1 MTFIQQN
8 IASSFEFVQQL
19 VRARRGMLQQAIVTT
34 VDFCTRY
41 AVQIIGIAVLLG
53 LACGIYAADHFA
65 IDTDVN
71 KLISQNLAWRQREA
85 VFNNFFSRKEETILA
100 VIDAPTSELAT
111 QATAAVIQKLSDQN
125 DHFHSIL
132 EAGGGPF
139 FQKNGLLFLPT
150 EEVVALTK
158 KLGEGKPVIQ
168 TLAQDSNLRGLTT
181 ALNYGLIGARI
192 NQYTLDTF
200 SGTLN
205 MVSDTL
211 DEAIAGRPASFS
223 WRAMLNG
230 RPSTPDERRRFL
242 EIRPVLDYAALMP
255 GKVATDAIRQ
265 AVVDLDIRAKYGATL
280 RLTGPVAI
288 ADEEYAT
295 LEEGAYTNTA
305 VTIVVVLT
313 ILWLALRSFGIILA
327 VAISLVVGLSITA
340 AIGLALV
347 GALNLISVA
356 FAVLFIGLGV
366 DFGIQFSVRYRAER
380 HEVDDLHKAL
390 VNTASHVGAPL
401 TLAAAATAAGFLS
414 FLPTDYKGLSELG
427 LLAGLG
433 MIVAFL
439 TSITLLPALLTVLR
453 PPGEP
458 KEMGFKSLAPLDRF
472 MERHRIPIIVGTG
485 LAVAAGLPLL
495 YWLQFDFNP
504 LNLRSTKVESVAT
517 LLELRSDPAIGA
529 SSIYVL
535 APSKEAA
542 QADLENLS
550 KLPEV
555 SSVKSIE
562 SFIPAD
568 QPPKLAAIRQLATVL
583 DPVLRPDPNKK
594 PPTDADNVAALKA
607 AVDALKQSAG
617 TQTGPGAIAAKR
629 LADDLAKL
637 ASGDEAMRGRAHA
650 AMIPSLNTA
659 LDELRNYLQA
669 QPVTLETLPPEI
681 AREWVT
687 QDGRYKVEILPKGD
701 PTDNETLRQFA
712 RAVQAVEPNA
722 TGGPIAILESGRTV
736 VRAFFE
742 AGFWALGSI
751 VILLWIV
758 LRRFGDVLLTIIPL
772 LMAGVVTMEL
782 MVLFGMKLNFANI
795 IALPLLLGVGVAF
808 KIYYIMA
815 WRAGQT
821 GLLQSSLTRAVMFSA
836 LTTATAFGSLWL
848 SSHPGTSSMGKL
860 MALALV
866 TTMAAAV
873 LFQPVLMGPPRDP
886 KPKRFMRRV
895 GAGAAAARSQEAV
908 AAGADRST

>member
-1 MTFIQQN
+1 
-8 IASSFEFVQQL
+8 
-19 VRARRGMLQQAIVTT
+19 MLQQTIVAT
-34 VDFCTRY
+34 VDFCTRH
-41 AVQIIGIAVLLG
+41 AVQIIGIAVVLG
-53 LACGIYAADHFA
+53 LAAAVYAAGHFA
-65 IDTDVN
+65 IDADVN
-71 KLISQNLAWRQREA
+71 KLISKELPWRQREVA
-85 VFNNFFSRKEETILA
+85 FEKSFPPKEETILA

-111 QATAAVIQKLSDQN
+111 QATAAVIQKLSDQK
-125 DHFHSIL
+125 DHFRSIL

-158 KLGEGKPVIQ
+158 KLGEAKPVIQ

-181 ALNYGLIGARI
+181 ALNYGLIGVRM
-192 NQYTLDTF
+192 NQYTLDNF

-211 DEAIAGRPASFS
+211 DEAIAGRAASFS

-230 RPSTPDERRRFL
+230 RPPTPDERRRFL

-265 AVVDLDIRAKYGATL
+265 AAADLDIGAKL

-295 LEEGAYTNTA
+295 LEEGAFTNTT

-327 VAISLVVGLSITA
+327 VAISLLVGLSITA
-340 AIGLALV
+340 AVGLALV

-380 HEVDDLHKAL
+380 HEVDDLHQAL

-433 MIVAFL
+433 MIIAFL
-439 TSITLLPALLTVLR
+439 TSITLIPALLTVLR

-458 KEMGFKSLAPLDRF
+458 KEMGFKRLAPLDRF

-485 LAVAAGLPLL
+485 LVVAAGLPLL

-517 LLELRSDPAIGA
+517 FLELRSDPAIGA
-529 SSIYVL
+529 SSIFVL
-535 APSKEAA
+535 APSMEAA
-542 QADLENLS
+542 KSDLEKLS

-555 SSVKSIE
+555 SSVKTIE
-562 SFIPAD
+562 SFIPDD
-568 QPPKLAAIRQLATVL
+568 QQPKLAAIRQLATVL

-617 TQTGPGAIAAKR
+617 TQTGRGATAAKR
-629 LADDLAKL
+629 LADDLAKI
-637 ASGDEAMRGRAHA
+637 ASGDEAMRGRVHA

-736 VRAFFE
+736 VRAFYE

-751 VILLWIV
+751 IILLWLV

-782 MVLFGMKLNFANI
+782 MVLFGTKLNFANI

-821 GLLQSSLTRAVMFSA
+821 DLLQSSLTRAVMFSA

-873 LFQPVLMGPPRDP
+873 LFQPVLMGPPRER
-886 KPKRFMRRV
+886 KKK
-895 GAGAAAARSQEAV
+895 A
-908 AAGADRST
+908 

>member
-1 MTFIQQN
+1 
-8 IASSFEFVQQL
+8 
-19 VRARRGMLQQAIVTT
+19 MLQQAVVNIV
-34 VDFCTRY
+34 DYCTRY
-41 AVQIIGIAVLLG
+41 AAQIIGIGALLG
-53 LACGIYAADHFA
+53 LATAIYAAGHFA
-65 IDTDVN
+65 IDADVY
-71 KLISQNLAWRQREA
+71 KLISKELPWRQREVA
-85 VFNNFFSRKEETILA
+85 FEKSFPRKEETILA
-100 VIDAPTSELAT
+100 IIDAPTSELAT
-111 QATAAVIQKLSDQN
+111 QATTVLIEKLAAQKDL
-125 DHFHSIL
+125 FRSIL

-139 FQKNGLLFLPT
+139 FRKNGLLFLPT
-150 EEVVALTK
+150 EEVVGLTK
-158 KLGEGKPVIQ
+158 KLGEAKPLIQ
-168 TLAQDSNLRGLTT
+168 TLAQNSNLRGLTT
-181 ALNYGLIGARI
+181 ALNYGLIGARM
-192 NQYTLDTF
+192 NQYTLDDL

-211 DEAIAGRPASFS
+211 DEAIAGHFSSSS

-230 RPSTPDERRRFL
+230 RPPKPDERRRFI

-265 AVVDLDIRAKYGATL
+265 AAADLDIGTKYGARV

-295 LEEGAYTNTA
+295 LEEGAYVNTA
-305 VTIVVVLT
+305 ATVVVVLT

-327 VAISLVVGLSITA
+327 VATSLLVGLSITA
-340 AIGLALV
+340 AIGLAIV

-366 DFGIQFSVRYRAER
+366 DFG
-380 HEVDDLHKAL
+380 HEVDDLHEAL
-390 VNTASHVGAPL
+390 VNTARHVGAPL

-433 MIVAFL
+433 MIVAFQ
-439 TSITLLPALLTVLR
+439 TSITLIPALLTVLR

-458 KEMGFKSLAPLDRF
+458 EEMGFKGLAPVDRF

-485 LAVAAGLPLL
+485 LVVAAGLPLL

-504 LNLRSTKVESVAT
+504 LNLRNPHAESVAT
-517 LLELRSDPAIGA
+517 FLELRSDPAIGA
-529 SSIYVL
+529 SSIFVL
-535 APSKEAA
+535 APNKGAV
-542 QADLENLS
+542 QADVEKLS
-550 KLPEV
+550 TLPEV
-555 SSVKSIE
+555 SSVKTIE
-562 SFIPAD
+562 NFIPGD
-568 QPPKLAAIRQLATVL
+568 QQPKLAAIRQLATVL
-583 DPVLRPDPNKK
+583 GPVLRPDPNKK
-594 PPTDADNVAALKA
+594 PPTDADNVAALKS
-607 AVDALKQSAG
+607 AVDALKQAAG
-617 TQTGPGAIAAKR
+617 NQTGHGAVAAKR

-637 ASGDEAMRGRAHA
+637 ASGDEELRARAHA
-650 AMIPSLNTA
+650 AMIPPLNTA

-669 QPVTLETLPPEI
+669 QPVTFETLPAEI
-681 AREWVT
+681 VREWVT

-701 PTDNETLRQFA
+701 PTDNETLHHFA

-722 TGGPIAILESGRTV
+722 AGGPVTILEARRTV
-736 VRAFFE
+736 VRAFYE
-742 AGFWALGSI
+742 AGFCALASI
-751 VILLWIV
+751 TILLWMV
-758 LRRFGDVLLTIIPL
+758 LRRFGDVLLTLIPL

-795 IALPLLLGVGVAF
+795 IALPLLLGIGVAF

-821 GLLQSSLTRAVMFSA
+821 DLLQSGLTRAVMFSA
-836 LTTATAFGSLWL
+836 LTTASAFGSLWL

-873 LFQPVLMGPPRDP
+873 LFQPVLMGPPRE
-886 KPKRFMRRV
+886 PKRLKR
-895 GAGAAAARSQEAV
+895 GIGSGAAAPQSQDAV
-908 AAGADRST
+908 VAGVDRST

>member
-1 MTFIQQN
+1 
-8 IASSFEFVQQL
+8 
-19 VRARRGMLQQAIVTT
+19 MLQQAIVTI

-41 AVQIIGIAVLLG
+41 AAQIIGIAALLG
-53 LACGIYAADHFA
+53 LAAAGYAAAHFA
-65 IDTDVN
+65 IDADVN
-71 KLISQNLAWRQREA
+71 KLISKDLPWRQREVA
-85 VFNNFFSRKEETILA
+85 FEKSFPPKEETILA

-111 QATAAVIQKLSDQN
+111 RATAALIQKLSDQK
-125 DHFHSIL
+125 DHFRSIL

-139 FQKNGLLFLPT
+139 FQKNGLLFLPAP
-150 EEVVALTK
+150 EVVALTK
-158 KLGEGKPVIQ
+158 KLGEAKPLIQ

-181 ALNYGLIGARI
+181 VLNYGLIGVRM
-192 NQYTLDTF
+192 NQYPLDNL

-230 RPSTPDERRRFL
+230 RPPTPDERRRFL

-265 AVVDLDIRAKYGATL
+265 AVADLDLGAKYGARL

-347 GALNLISVA
+347 GALNLISIA

-380 HEVDDLHKAL
+380 HEVDDLHQAL
-390 VNTASHVGAPL
+390 FNTASHVGAPL

-433 MIVAFL
+433 MIIAFL
-439 TSITLLPALLTVLR
+439 TSITVIPALLTVLR

-472 MERHRIPIIVGTG
+472 MERHRVPIIVGTG

-529 SSIYVL
+529 SSIFVL
-535 APSKEAA
+535 APSMEAA
-542 QADLENLS
+542 QSDLEKLS

-555 SSVKSIE
+555 SSVKTIE
-562 SFIPAD
+562 SFVPAD
-568 QPPKLAAIRQLATVL
+568 QQPKLAAIRQLATVL

-617 TQTGPGAIAAKR
+617 TQTGPGASAANR
-629 LADDLAKL
+629 LADGLAKL

-659 LDELRNYLQA
+659 LDELRHYLQA

-712 RAVQAVEPNA
+712 RAVQAVVPNA

-751 VILLWIV
+751 IILLWIV

-782 MVLFGMKLNFANI
+782 MVLLGMKLNFANI

-886 KPKRFMRRV
+886 KPKRFMRRI

-908 AAGADRST
+908 AAGADKST

>member
-1 MTFIQQN
+1 
-8 IASSFEFVQQL
+8 
-19 VRARRGMLQQAIVTT
+19 
-34 VDFCTRY
+34 
-41 AVQIIGIAVLLG
+41 
-53 LACGIYAADHFA
+53 
-65 IDTDVN
+65 
-71 KLISQNLAWRQREA
+71 
-85 VFNNFFSRKEETILA
+85 
-100 VIDAPTSELAT
+100 
-111 QATAAVIQKLSDQN
+111 
-125 DHFHSIL
+125 
-132 EAGGGPF
+132 
-139 FQKNGLLFLPT
+139 
-150 EEVVALTK
+150 
-158 KLGEGKPVIQ
+158 
-168 TLAQDSNLRGLTT
+168 
-181 ALNYGLIGARI
+181 
-192 NQYTLDTF
+192 
-200 SGTLN
+200 

-211 DEAIAGRPASFS
+211 DDAIAGRPASFS

-230 RPSTPDERRRFL
+230 RPSTTSERRRFI
-242 EIRPVLDYAALMP
+242 EIRPVLDFTALMP
-255 GKVATDAIRQ
+255 GKAATDAIRS
-265 AVVDLDIRAKYGATL
+265 AASDLATQYGARV

-295 LEEGAYTNTA
+295 LQEGAFVNTTL
-305 VTIVVVLT
+305 TIVVVLT

-327 VAISLVVGLSITA
+327 VFISLLVGLSITA

-380 HEVDDLHKAL
+380 HEVDDLHEAL
-390 VNTASHVGAPL
+390 TRTARYAGAPL

-433 MIVAFL
+433 MIIAFF
-439 TSITLLPALLTVLR
+439 TSITVIPALLMLLR

-458 KEMGFKSLAPLDRF
+458 EGMGFTFLAPLDRA
-472 MERHRIPIIVGTG
+472 MERHRIPIIVCTG
-485 LAVAAGLPLL
+485 LVVAAGLPLL

-504 LNLRSTKVESVAT
+504 LNLRSPKVESVAT
-517 LLELRSDPAIGA
+517 FLELRSDPAIGA

-535 APSKEAA
+535 VPNEEAVKA
-542 QADLENLS
+542 AAAKLS

-555 SSVKSIE
+555 SSVKTVE
-562 SFIPAD
+562 NFIPAD
-568 QPPKLAAIRQLATVL
+568 QQPKLAAIRQLATVL
-583 DPVLRPDPNKK
+583 EPALRPDPNKK

-607 AVDALKQSAG
+607 AVANLKQAAG
-617 TQTGPGAIAAKR
+617 TQTGRGGIAANR
-629 LADDLAKL
+629 LADDLTKL
-637 ASGDEAMRGRAHA
+637 AGGDEALRARAHA
-650 AMIPSLNTA
+650 AMIPPLQTA
-659 LDELRNYLQA
+659 LDELRGYLHA
-669 QPVTLETLPPEI
+669 EPVTLQTLPADITE
-681 AREWVT
+681 RWVT
-687 QDGRYKVEILPKGD
+687 KDGQYKVEILPKGD

-712 RAVQAVEPNA
+712 RAVQEVEPNS

-736 VRAFFE
+736 IHAFFE

-751 VILLWIV
+751 TILLWIV

-772 LMAGVVTMEL
+772 LMAGIVTMEL

-821 GLLQSSLTRAVMFSA
+821 DLLQSSLTRAVMFSA
-836 LTTATAFGSLWL
+836 GTTATAFGSLWL

-873 LFQPVLMGPPRDP
+873 LFQPLLMGPPREKAKTEKTGSVPEP
-886 KPKRFMRRV
+886 KPEPQPAPQPEPQPQTWV
-895 GAGAAAARSQEAV
+895 GAFSVRLGGRTRRAGFRSRTPRRSRGRRRRRFQVDHHLAILHFGAEGLEIDEAGRLHRLAGRHVERTEVQAAFDHVALQDAVGEIGGGMGAARLGGIERAVDIVDGDDLVADFEALD
-908 AAGADRST
+908 AAGRKIGRGADGDGVFCHEGTVLRRRRWCRGCALAPCGKSSIGWRVVRFRGRDGPVELTPF

>member
-1 MTFIQQN
+1 
-8 IASSFEFVQQL
+8 
-19 VRARRGMLQQAIVTT
+19 MLRQAIVTT
-34 VDFCTRY
+34 VDYCTRY
-41 AVQIIGIAVLLG
+41 AAQTIGIAVLLG
-53 LACGIYAADHFA
+53 LVTGIYAAGHFA

-71 KLISQNLAWRQREA
+71 KLISKELPWRQREVA
-85 VFNNFFSRKEETILA
+85 FEKSFPPKEETILA
-100 VIDAPTSELAT
+100 IIDAPTSELAT
-111 QATAAVIQKLSDQN
+111 QATTALIQKLAPQK

-139 FQKNGLLFLPT
+139 FAKNGLLFLPT
-150 EEVVALTK
+150 EEVVGLTK
-158 KLGEGKPVIQ
+158 KLGEAKPLIQ

-181 ALNYGLIGARI
+181 ALNYGLIGARM
-192 NQYTLDTF
+192 NQYTLDDL

-205 MVSDTL
+205 TVSDTL
-211 DEAIAGRPASFS
+211 DEVIAGHPARYS

-230 RPSTPDERRRFL
+230 RPASPGERRRFV
-242 EIRPVLDYAALMP
+242 EFRPVLDYTALMP
-255 GKVATDAIRQ
+255 GKVATDAIR
-265 AVVDLDIRAKYGATL
+265 AAAAELDIGAKYGASV

-295 LEEGAYTNTA
+295 LEEGAFVNTA

-327 VAISLVVGLSITA
+327 VAVSLLVGLSITA
-340 AIGLALV
+340 AIGLAIV

-380 HEVDDLHKAL
+380 HEVDNLHEAL

-433 MIVAFL
+433 MIIAFL
-439 TSITLLPALLTVLR
+439 TSITLIPALLTVLR

-458 KEMGFKSLAPLDRF
+458 EEMGFKSLAPVDRF
-472 MERHRIPIIVGTG
+472 MERHRTPVIVGTG
-485 LAVAAGLPLL
+485 LVVAAGLPLL

-504 LNLRSTKVESVAT
+504 LNLRSAKVESVAT
-517 LLELRSDPAIGA
+517 FLELRSDPNIGA

-535 APSKEAA
+535 APNKEAA
-542 QADLENLS
+542 NTDAEKLS
-550 KLPEV
+550 KVPEV
-555 SSVKSIE
+555 ASVKTID
-562 SFIPAD
+562 SFIPDD
-568 QPPKLAAIRQLATVL
+568 QQLKLAAIRQLATVL

-594 PPTDADNVAALKA
+594 PPTDADNIAALKS

-617 TQTGPGAIAAKR
+617 TQIGRGAAAAKR
-629 LADDLAKL
+629 LGEDLAKL
-637 ASGDEAMRGRAHA
+637 ASGDEASRARAQA

-669 QPVTLETLPPEI
+669 QPATLETLPPEI

-712 RAVQAVEPNA
+712 RAVLAVAPNA
-722 TGGPIAILESGRTV
+722 TGGPIAILESGHTV
-736 VRAFFE
+736 VRAFYE

-751 VILLWIV
+751 IILLWIV

-772 LMAGVVTMEL
+772 LVAGVVTMEL
-782 MVLFGMKLNFANI
+782 MVLLGMKLNFANI

-821 GLLQSSLTRAVMFSA
+821 DLLQSSLTRAVMFSA

-873 LFQPVLMGPPRDP
+873 LFQPVLMGPPREP
-886 KPKRFMRRV
+886 KPKRSKRRMSAGV
-895 GAGAAAARSQEAV
+895 GAAQSPEPV

>member
-1 MTFIQQN
+1 
-8 IASSFEFVQQL
+8 
-19 VRARRGMLQQAIVTT
+19 
-34 VDFCTRY
+34 
-41 AVQIIGIAVLLG
+41 
-53 LACGIYAADHFA
+53 
-65 IDTDVN
+65 
-71 KLISQNLAWRQREA
+71 
-85 VFNNFFSRKEETILA
+85 
-100 VIDAPTSELAT
+100 
-111 QATAAVIQKLSDQN
+111 
-125 DHFHSIL
+125 
-132 EAGGGPF
+132 
-139 FQKNGLLFLPT
+139 
-150 EEVVALTK
+150 
-158 KLGEGKPVIQ
+158 
-168 TLAQDSNLRGLTT
+168 
-181 ALNYGLIGARI
+181 
-192 NQYTLDTF
+192 
-200 SGTLN
+200 
-205 MVSDTL
+205 
-211 DEAIAGRPASFS
+211 
-223 WRAMLNG
+223 
-230 RPSTPDERRRFL
+230 
-242 EIRPVLDYAALMP
+242 
-255 GKVATDAIRQ
+255 
-265 AVVDLDIRAKYGATL
+265 
-280 RLTGPVAI
+280 
-288 ADEEYAT
+288 
-295 LEEGAYTNTA
+295 
-305 VTIVVVLT
+305 
-313 ILWLALRSFGIILA
+313 
-327 VAISLVVGLSITA
+327 
-340 AIGLALV
+340 
-347 GALNLISVA
+347 
-356 FAVLFIGLGV
+356 
-366 DFGIQFSVRYRAER
+366 
-380 HEVDDLHKAL
+380 
-390 VNTASHVGAPL
+390 
-401 TLAAAATAAGFLS
+401 
-414 FLPTDYKGLSELG
+414 
-427 LLAGLG
+427 

-458 KEMGFKSLAPLDRF
+458 KEMGFKSLAPVDRF
-472 MERHRIPIIVGTG
+472 MERYRIPIIVGTG

-568 QPPKLAAIRQLATVL
+568 QPPKLAAIRQLAAVL

-607 AVDALKQSAG
+607 AVDGLKQAAG
-617 TQTGPGAIAAKR
+617 TQTGPGATAAKR

-782 MVLFGMKLNFANI
+782 MVLLGMKLNFANI

-886 KPKRFMRRV
+886 KPKRFKLRI

-908 AAGADRST
+908 AAGADKST

>member
-1 MTFIQQN
+1 
-8 IASSFEFVQQL
+8 
-19 VRARRGMLQQAIVTT
+19 MLQQAIVAI
-34 VDFCTRY
+34 VNFCTRH
-41 AVQIIGIAVLLG
+41 AAQIIGIAVVLG
-53 LACGIYAADHFA
+53 LAAAVHAAGHFA
-65 IDTDVN
+65 IDADVN
-71 KLISQNLAWRQREA
+71 KLISKELPWRQREVA
-85 VFNNFFSRKEETILA
+85 FEKSFPPKEETILA

-111 QATAAVIQKLSDQN
+111 QATAAVIQKLSDQK
-125 DHFHSIL
+125 DHFRSIL

-150 EEVVALTK
+150 EEVVTLTK
-158 KLGEGKPVIQ
+158 KLGEAKPVIQ

-181 ALNYGLIGARI
+181 ALNYGLIGVRI

-211 DEAIAGRPASFS
+211 EEAIAGRPASFS

-230 RPSTPDERRRFL
+230 RPPTPDEGRRFL

-265 AVVDLDIRAKYGATL
+265 AAADLDIGAKYGAKL

-295 LEEGAYTNTA
+295 LEEGAFTNTT

-327 VAISLVVGLSITA
+327 VAISLLVGLSITA
-340 AIGLALV
+340 AVGLALV

-380 HEVDDLHKAL
+380 HEVDDLHQAL
-390 VNTASHVGAPL
+390 FNTATHVGAPL

-433 MIVAFL
+433 MIIAFL

-458 KEMGFKSLAPLDRF
+458 KEMGFKRLAPLDRF

-517 LLELRSDPAIGA
+517 FLELRSDPAIGA
-529 SSIYVL
+529 SSIFVL
-535 APSKEAA
+535 APSIEAA
-542 QADLENLS
+542 KSDLEKLS

-555 SSVKSIE
+555 SSVKTIE
-562 SFIPAD
+562 SFIPDD
-568 QPPKLAAIRQLATVL
+568 QQPKLAAIRQLATVL

-637 ASGDEAMRGRAHA
+637 ASGDEAIRGRAHA

-712 RAVQAVEPNA
+712 RAVQAVAPNA
-722 TGGPIAILESGRTV
+722 IGGPIAILESGRTV

-772 LMAGVVTMEL
+772 LMAGVVTMEV

-821 GLLQSSLTRAVMFSA
+821 DLLQSSLTRAVMFSA

-886 KPKRFMRRV
+886 KPKRFKRLIR
-895 GAGAAAARSQEAV
+895 AGAAAARSQEAV

>member
-1 MTFIQQN
+1 
-8 IASSFEFVQQL
+8 
-19 VRARRGMLQQAIVTT
+19 MLQQAIVAI
-34 VDFCTRY
+34 VNFCTRH
-41 AVQIIGIAVLLG
+41 AAQIIGIAVVLG
-53 LACGIYAADHFA
+53 LAAAVHAAGHFA
-65 IDTDVN
+65 IDADVN
-71 KLISQNLAWRQREA
+71 KLISKELPWRQREVA
-85 VFNNFFSRKEETILA
+85 FEKSFPPKEETILA

-111 QATAAVIQKLSDQN
+111 QATAAVIQKLSDQK
-125 DHFHSIL
+125 DHFRSIL
-132 EAGGGPF
+132 EAGGGSF

-150 EEVVALTK
+150 DEVVTLTK
-158 KLGEGKPVIQ
+158 KLGEAKPVIQ

-181 ALNYGLIGARI
+181 ALNYGLIGVRM

-211 DEAIAGRPASFS
+211 EEAIAGRPASFS

-230 RPSTPDERRRFL
+230 RPPTPDEGRRFL

-265 AVVDLDIRAKYGATL
+265 AAADLDIGAKYGAKL

-295 LEEGAYTNTA
+295 LEEGAFTNTT

-327 VAISLVVGLSITA
+327 VAISLLVGLSITA
-340 AIGLALV
+340 AVGLALV

-380 HEVDDLHKAL
+380 HEVDDLHQAL
-390 VNTASHVGAPL
+390 FNTATHVGAPL

-433 MIVAFL
+433 MIIAFL

-458 KEMGFKSLAPLDRF
+458 KEMGFKRLAPLDRF

-517 LLELRSDPAIGA
+517 FLELRSDPAIGA
-529 SSIYVL
+529 SSIFVL
-535 APSKEAA
+535 APSIEAA
-542 QADLENLS
+542 KSDLEKLS

-555 SSVKSIE
+555 SSVKTIE
-562 SFIPAD
+562 SFIPDD
-568 QPPKLAAIRQLATVL
+568 QQPKLAAIRQLAAVL

-637 ASGDEAMRGRAHA
+637 ASGDEAIRGRVHA

-712 RAVQAVEPNA
+712 RAVQAVAPNA

-772 LMAGVVTMEL
+772 LMAGVVTMEV

-821 GLLQSSLTRAVMFSA
+821 DLLQSSLTRAVMFSA

-860 MALALV
+860 MAMALV

-886 KPKRFMRRV
+886 KPKRFKRLIR
-895 GAGAAAARSQEAV
+895 AGAAAARSQEAV

>member
-1 MTFIQQN
+1 
-8 IASSFEFVQQL
+8 
-19 VRARRGMLQQAIVTT
+19 MLQQAIVTI
-34 VDFCTRY
+34 VDYCTRY
-41 AVQIIGIAVLLG
+41 AAQTTGIAVLLG
-53 LACGIYAADHFA
+53 LVTGIYGAGHFA
-65 IDTDVN
+65 IDADVN
-71 KLISQNLAWRQREA
+71 KLISKELPWRQREVA
-85 VFNNFFSRKEETILA
+85 FEKSFPPKEETILA

-111 QATAAVIQKLSDQN
+111 QATAALIQKLAPQK

-139 FQKNGLLFLPT
+139 FEKNGLLFLPT
-150 EEVVALTK
+150 QEVVGLTK
-158 KLGEGKPVIQ
+158 KLGEAKPLIQ

-181 ALNYGLIGARI
+181 VLNYGLIGARM
-192 NQYTLDTF
+192 NQYTLDDL
-200 SGTLN
+200 SSTLN

-211 DEAIAGRPASFS
+211 DEVIAGRLASFS

-230 RPSTPDERRRFL
+230 RPASPDEQRRFVEL
-242 EIRPVLDYAALMP
+242 RPVLDYAALMP
-255 GKVATDAIRQ
+255 GKVATDAIH
-265 AVVDLDIRAKYGATL
+265 AAAAELDIGAKYGARV

-295 LEEGAYTNTA
+295 LEEGAFVNTA

-327 VAISLVVGLSITA
+327 VAVSLLVGLSITA
-340 AIGLALV
+340 AVGLAIV
-347 GALNLISVA
+347 GALNLISIA

-380 HEVDDLHKAL
+380 HEVDNLHEAL

-439 TSITLLPALLTVLR
+439 TSITLIPALLTVMR

-458 KEMGFKSLAPLDRF
+458 EEMGFKSLAPVDRF
-472 MERHRIPIIVGTG
+472 MERHRIPVIVGTG
-485 LAVAAGLPLL
+485 LVVAAGLPLL

-504 LNLRSTKVESVAT
+504 LNLRSAKVESVAT
-517 LLELRSDPAIGA
+517 FLELRSDPNIGA

-535 APSKEAA
+535 APNQETVNTAVEK
-542 QADLENLS
+542 LS

-555 SSVKSIE
+555 ARVKTIN
-562 SFIPAD
+562 SFIPDD
-568 QPPKLAAIRQLATVL
+568 QQPKLAAIRQLARVL

-594 PPTDADNVAALKA
+594 PPTDTDNIAALKS

-617 TQTGPGAIAAKR
+617 TQTGRGAAATKR
-629 LADDLAKL
+629 LAEDLGKL
-637 ASGDEAMRGRAHA
+637 ASGDEALRARAQA

-736 VRAFFE
+736 VRAFYE

-751 VILLWIV
+751 MVLLWIV

-772 LMAGVVTMEL
+772 LVAGVVTLEL
-782 MVLFGMKLNFANI
+782 MVLLGMKLNFANI

-821 GLLQSSLTRAVMFSA
+821 DLLQSSLTRAVMFSA

-873 LFQPVLMGPPRDP
+873 LFQPVLMGPPREP
-886 KPKRFMRRV
+886 KPKRFKRRWSA
-895 GAGAAAARSQEAV
+895 GAGAAQPHEPV

>member
-1 MTFIQQN
+1 
-8 IASSFEFVQQL
+8 
-19 VRARRGMLQQAIVTT
+19 MLQQAIITT
-34 VDFCTRY
+34 VDYCTKY
-41 AVQIIGIAVLLG
+41 ARQVVGIAILLG
-53 LACGIYAADHFA
+53 LVTGIYAAGHFA
-65 IDTDVN
+65 IDADVN
-71 KLISQNLAWRQREA
+71 KLISKDLPWRQREA
-85 VFNNFFSRKEETILA
+85 AFNKFFPSQEESMLA
-100 VIDAPTSELAT
+100 VVDAPTSEQAT
-111 QATAAVIQKLSDQN
+111 QATNALIQKLSAQK
-125 DHFHSIL
+125 DHFHSIV
-132 EAGGGPF
+132 EGGGVPF

-150 EEVVALTK
+150 GEVVGFTK
-158 KLGEGKPVIQ
+158 KLGEAKPVIQ
-168 TLAQDSNLRGLTT
+168 VLAQDSNLRGLTT
-181 ALNYGLIGARI
+181 ALNYGLVGARM
-192 NQYTLDTF
+192 NHYTLDDF
-200 SGTLN
+200 AGTMN

-230 RPSTPDERRRFL
+230 RPSTTSERRRFI
-242 EIRPVLDYAALMP
+242 EIRPVLDFAALMP
-255 GKVATDAIRQ
+255 GKAATDAIRS
-265 AVVDLDIRAKYGATL
+265 AAADLTTQYGARV

-295 LEEGAYTNTA
+295 LQEGAFVNTTL
-305 VTIVVVLT
+305 TIVVVLT

-327 VAISLVVGLSITA
+327 VFVSLLIGLSITA

-380 HEVDDLHKAL
+380 HEVDNLHEAL
-390 VNTASHVGAPL
+390 VNTARHVGAPL

-439 TSITLLPALLTVLR
+439 TSITLIPALLTVLR

-458 KEMGFKSLAPLDRF
+458 KEMGFKSLAPVDRF
-472 MERHRIPIIVGTG
+472 MERYRIPVIIGTG

-504 LNLRSTKVESVAT
+504 LNLRSTHVESVAT
-517 LLELRSDPAIGA
+517 FLELRSDPAIGA
-529 SSIYVL
+529 SSIFVL
-535 APSKEAA
+535 APNQEAA
-542 QADLENLS
+542 KADVEKLS

-555 SSVKSIE
+555 SSVKTIE
-562 SFIPAD
+562 NFIPDD
-568 QPPKLAAIRQLATVL
+568 QQPKLAAIRQLASVL

-607 AVDALKQSAG
+607 AVDALKQAAG
-617 TQTGPGAIAAKR
+617 TQTGRGAVAAKR
-629 LADDLAKL
+629 LGEDLAKL
-637 ASGDEAMRGRAHA
+637 AQGDEAMRTRAQA
-650 AMIPSLNTA
+650 AMVSPLNTA

-687 QDGRYKVEILPKGD
+687 QDGRFKVEILPKGD

-736 VRAFFE
+736 IRAFYE
-742 AGFWALGSI
+742 AGFWALSSI
-751 VILLWIV
+751 IVLLWIV

-782 MVLFGMKLNFANI
+782 MVLLGMKLNFANI

-873 LFQPVLMGPPRDP
+873 LFQPVLMGPPRETDASAT
-886 KPKRFMRRV
+886 V
-895 GAGAAAARSQEAV
+895 
-908 AAGADRST
+908 